1 MEKKEEAVP
10 GARRHA
16 PALRGA
22 TGPTPCKL
30 HFCRVQH
37 EETAAV
43 THRRAAKAAKAE
55 EAATPSPP
63 PREPETPA
71 QEAEEARPRRPRWQ
85 GTSPRPAPP
94 GETAPETPAQEAEDV
109 SKTAPPGEPVTAPET
124 PAQETSAVEVVDLG
138 TVLGAAQ
145 VPEYE
150 QWLCGVLACR
160 AAAVRRRG
168 FNAAGRAVL
177 EVQCWTSD
185 IGVTAA
191 ARLRARLVTLT
202 PCGGRTPART
212 CPWWPRSEAPAR
224 TCPWWPPH
232 LCRMVWYT
240 HPTPHNKIPV
250 LQLNSTVFFPFS
262 RNFLSFFTKILSFF
276 TKILSFFTYK

>member
-1 MEKKEEAVP
+1 MK
-10 GARRHA
+10 RR
-16 PALRGA
+16 LRSH
-22 TGPTPCKL
+22 T
-30 HFCRVQH
+30 
-37 EETAAV
+37 
-43 THRRAAKAAKAE
+43 RRAAKAAKAE

-71 QEAEEARPRRPRWQ
+71 QEAEEA
-85 GTSPRPAPP
+85 SPPQETAVAGDVAKTAPP

-109 SKTAPPGEPVTAPET
+109 AKTAPPGEPATAPET

-191 ARLRARLVTLT
+191 ARLRARLAGLTLMWREDA
-202 PCGGRTPART
+202 GA
-212 CPWWPRSEAPAR
+212 
-224 TCPWWPPH
+224 H
-232 LCRMVWYT
+232 L
-240 HPTPHNKIPV
+240 PV
-250 LQLNSTVFFPFS
+250 VAAQ
-262 RNFLSFFTKILSFF
+262 
-276 TKILSFFTYK
+276 